1 MILSAVLRTD
11 QGEAVDLVALYPKA
25 FASGRVGWFGQSKAT
40 VDGERY
46 QVQVQVVRIR
56 RDGDH
61 GSDQVEQVDQAARP
75 VGGSEV

>member
-1 MILSAVLRTD
+1 MSAVLRTD
-11 QGEAVDLVALYPKA
+11 QGEAVDLVALYPKV
-25 FASGRVGWFGQSKAT
+25 FGSGRVGWFGQSKVT

-61 GSDQVEQVDQAARP
+61 AADLVEQLDQEARP
-75 VGGSEV
+75 VGGSEA